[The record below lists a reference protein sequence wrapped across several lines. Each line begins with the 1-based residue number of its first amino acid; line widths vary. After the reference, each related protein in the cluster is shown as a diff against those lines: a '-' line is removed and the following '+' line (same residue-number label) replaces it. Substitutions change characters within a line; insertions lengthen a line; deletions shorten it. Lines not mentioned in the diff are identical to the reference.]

1 MDNSKNLYY
10 YVGMREYFTEALVL
24 DKKDSGELDNL
35 IFFYT
40 EKLGKVAA
48 KAKSSRKITSKLA
61 GHLEPLNYVRI
72 RLVAQNGFQV
82 VDALTSNRQSALRT
96 PKTSVDKFGQA
107 LIFLQF
113 IEAMTME
120 MQPDKKIW
128 LTIKKSFKDLEDDKF
143 SYQPILQALGFDP
156 QFASCNVCEKQPVD
170 YFSKTEQ
177 VFLCKKCAV
186 KIKKDE
192 VVLIEMRY

>member
-10 YVGMREYFTEALVL
+10 YIMREYFTEALVL

-40 EKLGKVAA
+40 EKLGKVVAR
-48 KAKSSRKITSKLA
+48 AKSSRKITSKLA
-61 GHLEPLNYVRI
+61 GHLEPLNYVKV
-72 RLVAQNGFQV
+72 RLVDKNGFQV

-96 PKTSVDKFGQA
+96 PKTSAAQFGQA

-113 IEAMTME
+113 IEAITME
-120 MQPDKKIW
+120 LQPDKKIW
-128 LTIKKSFKDLEDDKF
+128 LTIKKSFKNLEEDKF
-143 SYQPILQALGFDP
+143 SYKPILQALGFDP
-156 QFASCNVCEKQPVD
+156 QFASCNVCEKQVD
-170 YFSKTEQ
+170 YFSKTEH

-192 VVLIEMRY
+192 VVLME